1 MTNHEKRCIIISE
14 TRTEGKAHKQE
25 VNMIYIVRWY
35 DDSYIAT
42 YKKYSRKAAAVK
54 FASKLDTDCTIDIYD
69 EYGEYIST
77 ETYIK

>member
-1 MTNHEKRCIIISE
+1 
-14 TRTEGKAHKQE
+14 
-25 VNMIYIVRWY
+25 MIYIVRWY

-42 YKKYSRKAAAVK
+42 YKRYSRKAAAVK
-54 FASKLDTDCTIDIYD
+54 FASKLNTDCTIDIYD